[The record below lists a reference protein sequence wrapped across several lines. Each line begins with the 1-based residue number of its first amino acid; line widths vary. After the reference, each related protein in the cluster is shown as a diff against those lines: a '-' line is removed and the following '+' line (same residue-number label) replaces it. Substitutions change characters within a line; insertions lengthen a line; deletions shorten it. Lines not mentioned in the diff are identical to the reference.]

1 MNAGSRRP
9 TRKGFLPGNP
19 KQWANEHNGLN
30 LRQDLG
36 VEISVR
42 LPVREAFACLLP
54 HVVVRS
60 HGDVPCAQI
69 FIDRFRGDL
78 RTTWSAFALPLPDKS
93 VQVIYNDSHSQQRR
107 RATLMEEFFH
117 LHLGHS
123 PSKIRFYSDSGSHRS
138 FASTTETEAYH
149 SGAAALVPYKSLR
162 ELIQTGSLL
171 DQIADHFDVSTDL
184 VLFRAKVTKL
194 YRQLK
199 QSAA

>member
-9 TRKGFLPGNP
+9 ARKGFLPGNP
-19 KQWANEHNGLN
+19 KQWEHEHNGLD

-36 VEISVR
+36 IEVTAR
-42 LPVREAFACLLP
+42 LPVREAFDRLLP
-54 HVVVRS
+54 HVAVRP
-60 HGDVPCAQI
+60 HGEIPCAQM

-78 RTTWSAFALPLPDKS
+78 QITWSALALPLPDQT
-93 VQVIYNDSHSQQRR
+93 VQVIYNDSHSPRRR

-117 LHLGHS
+117 LRLGHS
-123 PSKIRFYSDSGSHRS
+123 PSKLRWYSDGSRRT
-138 FASTTETEAYH
+138 FAPGIETQAYQ

-162 ELIQTGSLL
+162 ELIQNSALL